1 MSTGAPNENGTPI
14 RMPSVALLCVDSADA
29 NSYNSA
35 GYAITVGTPAQIQIN
50 KQAPLLF
57 GYMTRISLTEINLA
71 WATPNVNERNN
82 TLSIFVQGVDF
93 CGNYR
98 IAVSQAFHTPSELAA
113 SVKTALDNLDINS
126 DDVVWAVTH
135 SPRDAFFTISISGS
149 TSGDPYFFSILPP
162 NRSYIFTDTATDAGS
177 DPVSTY
183 AVEDDLTYMMGLT
196 PPAGAGTDIYKTIK
210 SGYAS
215 CQYTPYVDIVSSILT
230 KNQNVRDNDSALRNG
245 QSKLA
250 RVYLSEPGA
259 RNQFTIDATGTAVDC
274 NIVGCRPF
282 VIHRE
287 FQTPKVISWNTTEN
301 VDIVDL
307 QVLDRLGYP
316 IFIENR
322 VVSSEI
328 LGTLV
333 EGNTATFQFTI
344 QVTET

>member
-14 RMPSVALLCVDSADA
+14 RMPSVALLCVDSNDA
-29 NSYNSA
+29 TKYNSQ
-35 GYAITVGTPAQIQIN
+35 GYATTIGTPSQIQIN
-50 KQAPLLF
+50 KQAPLMF

-82 TLSIFVQGVDF
+82 TLSIFVQGEDM

-98 IAVSQAFHTPSELAA
+98 IAVTQSFYTPSELAA
-113 SVKTALDNLDINS
+113 AVKSALDNLDINS
-126 DDVVWAVTH
+126 DNVVWDVTH
-135 SPRDAFFTISISGS
+135 TPREAYFTISISGS
-149 TSGDPYFFSILPP
+149 TSGDPYVFNILPP
-162 NRSYIFTDTATDAGS
+162 NQSYTFTDTATSSGTGNVT
-177 DPVSTY
+177 PY

-196 PPAGAGTDIYKTIK
+196 PATTTEAAAYTTIK

-215 CQYTPYVDIVSSILT
+215 CQYTPYVDIVSTILT
-230 KNQNVRDNDSALRNG
+230 KNQNVRDNDSSLRNG
-245 QSKLA
+245 ASKLA

-259 RNQFTIDATGTAVDC
+259 KNQFTIDATGTAVDC

-287 FQTPKVISWNTTEN
+287 FQSPKVISWNTTEN

-316 IFIENR
+316 IYIENR
-322 VVSSEI
+322 VVDSDVFD
-328 LGTLV
+328 TLI